1 MSSHDD
7 PPEVPVRIV
16 SMFGHRSQQPIVNVT
31 IGDTMHQWRPEEA
44 RRIGLMMIEVSFA
57 ADADGFLHDW
67 VMEATGAGQEGA
79 AKLMVEFRKWRELR
93 GETETR

>member
-1 MSSHDD
+1 VSVQDD
-7 PPEVPVRIV
+7 APEVPVRIV
-16 SMFGHRSQQPIVNVT
+16 SMFGHRTQQPIVNVT

-44 RRIGLMMIEVSFA
+44 KRIGNMLIEVAFA
-57 ADADGFLHDW
+57 AEADGFLHDW

-79 AKLMVEFRKWRELR
+79 AKLMVEFRKWRAAR